1 MKTFIVEG
9 WCRYNGGN
17 EKDYEMESIECESSI
32 DALIKFKELYSKII
46 FFSITVKEL

>member
-9 WCRYNGGN
+9 WYRYNNGN
-17 EKDYEMESIECESSI
+17 DKDYEIETIECESSI
-32 DALIKFKELYSKII
+32 DALIKFKELNTVIK